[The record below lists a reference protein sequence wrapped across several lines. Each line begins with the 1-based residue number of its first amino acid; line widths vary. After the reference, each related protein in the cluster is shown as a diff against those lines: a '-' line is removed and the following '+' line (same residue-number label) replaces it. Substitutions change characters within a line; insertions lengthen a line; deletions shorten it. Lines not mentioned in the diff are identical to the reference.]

1 MSEPEVIHATG
12 ADENGRSATLS
23 VERMLLSSLPPEET
37 ELRRPALG
45 GVTARQGAEDGLQRL
60 GRVVALGLGAT
71 VQDLADG
78 REVPRS
84 LGTLVRH
91 GDQQDQGREQAP
103 GRCRPVRT
111 LALLVIL
118 HHELRDGVRRL
129 LGLLVAPL
137 GMEVEN
143 LLERVE
149 PLAAIGVLRIEQEDA
164 VATTGKFIARELY
177 ELVLHV

>member
-1 MSEPEVIHATG
+1 MRA
-12 ADENGRSATLS
+12 
-23 VERMLLSSLPPEET
+23 
-37 ELRRPALG
+37 
-45 GVTARQGAEDGLQRL
+45 
-60 GRVVALGLGAT
+60 
-71 VQDLADG
+71 
-78 REVPRS
+78 
-84 LGTLVRH
+84 
-91 GDQQDQGREQAP
+91 
-103 GRCRPVRT
+103 

-164 VATTGKFIARELY
+164 VATTGKLIARELN
-177 ELVLHV
+177 ELVLYVGDDERRGLGAVGGVAVGK

>member
-1 MSEPEVIHATG
+1 M
-12 ADENGRSATLS
+12 
-23 VERMLLSSLPPEET
+23 
-37 ELRRPALG
+37 
-45 GVTARQGAEDGLQRL
+45 
-60 GRVVALGLGAT
+60 
-71 VQDLADG
+71 
-78 REVPRS
+78 
-84 LGTLVRH
+84 
-91 GDQQDQGREQAP
+91 
-103 GRCRPVRT
+103 RT

-143 LLERVE
+143 LLEWVE